1 MAFNI
6 SVLSL
11 QEPRGPDG
19 ADSHSA
25 PTPPRLLFDGA
36 AAAALLCAFGLHT
49 RNALT
54 PDGVAYLENAELFA
68 TGGWAEALQGY
79 WSPGYS
85 LLLAPAAWLAG
96 GDRGLLLLIAHIV
109 QLFLG
114 LAALWM
120 AAAAVQRR
128 APPHAQRVV
137 YWGCAWIILRW
148 LTQEVLTPDLLLCTL
163 VFWFVSLRPPTTA
176 RARAVHGGIIGAGF
190 LVKSSI
196 WPWLLVALALAV
208 ARSVRA
214 RNWLVF
220 PATTVLVAV
229 AISGAFVVTLSVRA
243 GRPTLGSVG
252 PLNARW
258 YLGDRSRRTPD
269 TDTGPHATKR
279 LLEWRPGLVIAAHD
293 LRPSTR
299 TYAPW
304 SDPERWVRG
313 VPASSLPPLNFAEA
327 LTAWRQNAVELAR
340 WLLPLGV
347 GLALLVAWTDD
358 ARDRGIRAWLRHR
371 PLLTVGI
378 SAALSFAVVHAEH
391 RLLAPAGLLLLLG
404 AWRDADTATPRPRF
418 ELLAAVLVACVA
430 VQLATY
436 FPAAAVRAS
445 RTAQSE
451 QSMHRFLAQAK
462 ARGGGRDVVVV
473 GRFGVWMAILWRNQ
487 LRAAVQIDESSAA
500 ALASVPDAELGRSLR
515 AAFGASLLGAA
526 ITDVQRQGRAEEF
539 QMSFLRF

>member
-11 QEPRGPDG
+11 RQRFGPHSVG
-19 ADSHSA
+19 SRSA

-36 AAAALLCAFGLHT
+36 AAAALLCSFGYQT

-68 TGGWAEALQGY
+68 AGGWAEALQGY

-85 LLLAPAAWLAG
+85 LLLAPVAWLAG
-96 GDRGLLLLIAHIV
+96 GDRGKLLLFAHVAQVI
-109 QLFLG
+109 LG
-114 LAALWM
+114 LAALWL
-120 AAAAVQRR
+120 AAAAVRR
-128 APPHAQRVV
+128 RVPTHAQRVV

-148 LTQEVLTPDLLLCTL
+148 LTQEVLTPDLLLSTL
-163 VFWFVSLRPPTTA
+163 ILWFVSLRPAATT
-176 RARAVHGGIIGAGF
+176 RARALYGGIIGAAF

-196 WPWLLVALALAV
+196 WPWLLVALALAA
-208 ARSVRA
+208 ARSVRTRRWQA
-214 RNWLVF
+214 F
-220 PATTVLVAV
+220 PSTAVLVAV
-229 AISGAFVVTLSVRA
+229 AISGAFVAALSLRV

-269 TDTGPHATKR
+269 IDLGPHATRRR
-279 LLEWRPGLVIAAHD
+279 LALRPGVEITVYD
-293 LRPSTR
+293 LRPTTR
-299 TYAPW
+299 TYTPW
-304 SDPERWVRG
+304 SDPERWARG
-313 VPASSLPPLNFAEA
+313 APASSRPPLNFAEA
-327 LTAWRQNAVELAR
+327 RIAWRQNAGELVR
-340 WLLPLGV
+340 WLLPLGI

-371 PLLTVGI
+371 PMLIVAAA
-378 SAALSFAVVHAEH
+378 AALSFALVHAES

-404 AWRDADTATPRPRF
+404 AWRDPATATPRPRF
-418 ELLAAVLVACVA
+418 SLLAAVLVACVA
-430 VQLATY
+430 VQLAAY
-436 FPAAAVRAS
+436 FPPAAVRAA
-445 RTAQSE
+445 RAAQSE
-451 QSMHRFLAQAK
+451 RSMHRFLAQAK
-462 ARGGGRDVVVV
+462 ARGAARDVVVI
-473 GRFGVWMAILWRNQ
+473 GRFGVWMSILWRNQ
-487 LRAAVQIDESSAA
+487 LRAAVQIGESSAA
-500 ALASVPDAELGRSLR
+500 ALATVPDAELGRSLR